1 MHVVSSTIVGD
12 YVYWTDW
19 QDRTVERVNKWTGQN
34 RTVILDNKSDI
45 MNLVLVDTV
54 HGYQG

>member
-1 MHVVSSTIVGD
+1 M
-12 YVYWTDW
+12 YWTDW